1 MLDEQDILVSDDILH
16 DPGHAQRMLASR
28 VEEVLDE
35 EGLDDEGQRDEE
47 RRIVRLIVPVAPL
60 DPLAWLGAQT
70 LLPKIY
76 WHGRGD
82 SVATAA
88 VGEADRCEGGPDAGF
103 DTLRTQLDAVLP
115 KSDPRARYFGGF
127 RFDPGAPGDEV
138 WEGFPNFLFTLPRF
152 VYMRNENEGVLACN
166 LALPRD
172 RFRRGEIL
180 SEIERLRF
188 PNGFA
193 DSGLEERMPRRLSRT
208 DAPDQ
213 ADWAQNVAWSLN
225 AFAQRGPLEKVVLS
239 RRTHLAFSDS
249 LDAFALLWQLQEGTP
264 NCFHYGFQFDPGA
277 VFVGASPERLF
288 HRSGRYLRTE
298 AVAGT
303 CIRGNTEAEDTQA
316 LAALLA
322 SAKDQRE
329 HAYVRESI
337 RHALRPLCQEF
348 RIDDEASGLQQ
359 ALRWHL
365 VSRSSGLLQR
375 GVHGSDVMA
384 ALHPTPAVGGYPV
397 DLALSAIRDLEGFD
411 RGWYAGPVGWIGA
424 QGAEF
429 AVALRCGLARG
440 RSLFLF
446 AGAGIVEG
454 SDPAA
459 EWAEIEQKIGDVL
472 GVLG

>member
-16 DPGHAQRMLASR
+16 DPGHAQRMLACG
-28 VEEVLDE
+28 VEEVLSE
-35 EGLDDEGQRDEE
+35 AGQRDGE

-60 DPLAWLGAQT
+60 DPFTWIGAQA

-76 WHGRGD
+76 WRGRGD
-82 SVATAA
+82 SVVTAA
-88 VGEADRCEGGPDAGF
+88 VGEADRCVGGPDAGYAA
-103 DTLRTQLDAVLP
+103 LRAQLDAVLP
-115 KSDPRARYFGGF
+115 KSDARARYFGGF
-127 RFDPGAPGDEV
+127 RFDPGASADEV
-138 WEGFPNFLFTLPRF
+138 WRGFPTFLFTLPRF
-152 VYMRNENEGVLACN
+152 VYMRNEDRGALACN

-172 RFRRGEIL
+172 RSRREAIL
-180 SEIERLRF
+180 SGIEQLRF
-188 PNGFA
+188 PDGFA
-193 DSGLEERMPRRLSRT
+193 DSGFEERMPRLLSRT

-213 ADWAQNVAWSLN
+213 AGWARNVGWSLN
-225 AFAQRGPLEKVVLS
+225 AFAQRGSLEKVVLS
-239 RRTHLAFSDS
+239 RRTHLTFSDS
-249 LDAFALLWQLQEGTP
+249 LDAFALLKQLQEVTP
-264 NCFHYGFQFDPGA
+264 NCFHYGFQFEPGA

-288 HRSGRYLRTE
+288 HRSGRYMRTE

-303 CIRGNTEAEDTQA
+303 CIRGDTEAEDARA

-337 RHALRPLCQEF
+337 RHALRPLCEEF
-348 RIDDEASGLQQ
+348 RIDEEASGLQQ

-365 VSRSSGLLQR
+365 VSRSSGLLRR

-397 DLALSAIRDLEGFD
+397 EPALSAIRDLEGFD
-411 RGWYAGPVGWIGA
+411 RGWYAGPVGWIGP
-424 QGAEF
+424 QSAEF

-459 EWAEIEQKIGDVL
+459 EWAEIEQKIGDML